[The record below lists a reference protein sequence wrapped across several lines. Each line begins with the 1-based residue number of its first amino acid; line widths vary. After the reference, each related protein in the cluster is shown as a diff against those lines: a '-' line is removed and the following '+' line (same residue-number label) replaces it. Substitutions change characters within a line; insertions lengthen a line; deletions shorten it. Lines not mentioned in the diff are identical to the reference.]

1 MGLIQL
7 LIILIIVGAALY
19 LLQRV
24 PIDATI
30 KNIIYVVV
38 IVGVIVWL
46 LSNIGS
52 LIPSFK

>member
-1 MGLIQL
+1 MALIQL
-7 LIILIIVGAALY
+7 LIVLLIVGAALY
-19 LLQRV
+19 LLQKV

-46 LSNIGS
+46 LSNLGTF
-52 LIPSFK
+52 LPSFK